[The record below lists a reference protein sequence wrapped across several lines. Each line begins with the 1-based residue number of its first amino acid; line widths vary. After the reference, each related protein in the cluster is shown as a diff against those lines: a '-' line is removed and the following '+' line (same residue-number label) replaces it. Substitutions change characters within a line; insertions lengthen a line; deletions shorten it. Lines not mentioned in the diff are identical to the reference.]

1 MQTAATSIKMPVE
14 LKAAISQYAAA
25 EQLTPHAYMLRA
37 IEDRL
42 EADKQRATFY
52 ADGLKALDRMEETGM
67 AYDFDEVAAYF
78 EARARGEAPRKPRM
92 RQSPGFAS
100 VKPRAK
106 ARSNTALA
114 AA

>member
-1 MQTAATSIKMPVE
+1 MQTAATSIKMPAE
-14 LKAAISQYAAA
+14 LKAAISEYAAA

-52 ADGLKALDRMEETGM
+52 ADGLKALDRMDDTGL
-67 AYDFDEVAAYF
+67 AYDFEEVAAYF
-78 EARARGEAPRKPRM
+78 EARARGETPRKPRM
-92 RQSPGFAS
+92 RQSPGFAH
-100 VKPRAK
+100 VKPRVK
-106 ARSNTALA
+106 ARGNSTLA